1 MIGFVRCQCLIYN
14 ASSLKEKRAVL
25 KSVIVRIRQRY
36 NVSVSELDFHDL
48 WQRTEI
54 GIVTISKDKF
64 KAEQELALALKIIDG
79 NPEIERAETT
89 YEWL

>member
-14 ASSLKEKRAVL
+14 AGSLKEKRAVL
-25 KSVIVRIRQRY
+25 KSVVTRIRQRY

-54 GIVTISKDKF
+54 GIVTLSKDKV
-64 KAEQELALALKIIDG
+64 KAEQELAHALKIIDS